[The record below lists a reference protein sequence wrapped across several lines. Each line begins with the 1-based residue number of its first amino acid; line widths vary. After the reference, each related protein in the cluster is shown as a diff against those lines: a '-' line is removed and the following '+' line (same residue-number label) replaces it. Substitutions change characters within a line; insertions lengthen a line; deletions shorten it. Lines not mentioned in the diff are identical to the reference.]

1 MIEPIT
7 IRGNKR
13 MSNYG
18 QLVYHEDKQRP
29 IYTWD
34 EELDYII
41 KKYPI
46 TNPVYEYDE
55 SANRFSIRT
64 KVNAS
69 VLTERQKKFLDFDPW
84 NRPLRPWV
92 AEVTIPAG
100 TNFANKYG
108 RGPFEWIDTFDGI
121 DFRWTTI
128 ENKGIRFNKY
138 L

>member
-18 QLVYHEDKQRP
+18 QLVYEDKQRP
-29 IYTWD
+29 FYTWD

-41 KKYPI
+41 KEYPI
-46 TNPVYEYDE
+46 TNPVYAYSPHDM
-55 SANRFSIRT
+55 RFNIST
-64 KVNAS
+64 KTNVS

-84 NRPLRPWV
+84 NRPLRKWTSV
-92 AEVTIPAG
+92 ETAHED
-100 TNFANKYG
+100 TNFARKYG
-108 RGPFEWIDTFDGI
+108 RGPYEWLDTLSGI
-121 DFRWTTI
+121 DWRWTTI
-128 ENKGIRFNKY
+128 ENKGLRFYKY